1 MFKAI
6 KDFINTAGRIFNN
19 LPNFLLWSLLL
30 PLLAIPAGLAVIVD
44 FFGRDLIKLL
54 IFGGDD
60 FDVTKLPQA
69 FKTIAIIAAAIAII
83 SFIFFFVFLIAKEDS
98 RKHIKQTIK
107 GIVIATLFVSTM
119 PIAFF
124 LLQYIVSIF
133 FDLIKLAFG
142 LENQSASETVIENIL
157 KTGKIKPLKEG
168 MEYNEISLN
177 MKLTT
182 FLDWVEHIN
191 PIFPLITTVLVTWT
205 YIQFSIAIMQKSMEL
220 FTLFI
225 TSPIYGITAVFDG
238 QKISKKYIREKIIGK
253 SFAVLG
259 LMFIWN
265 VSFLFL
271 NYFTNRLLDPI
282 VAAITSSGKAG
293 HISNFGESIIKSL
306 VTLVGIVSSAT
317 FVSKGANLLGDLTGE
332 SISVSSPAAVLKFA
346 GKVTKAGVGAG
357 ISKFKNK
364 KNNSSPSPTD
374 TSETLSSST
383 TNNNSAPVVRQSISD
398 KVNKSKLPSRNSGV
412 ILKGESSIA
421 AVNQKRIYN
430 SKNSA
435 ELARSNFF
443 EDKIQPA
450 KIDKIK
456 TTPKAYSQA
465 QQLAKANNV
474 DLSTITGSGQN
485 GRILKSD
492 IQNAI
497 NNKKSVKTLTTPNS
511 FNNNSDDKTFFDKL
525 TKSDSNNS
533 IVDKLQAKEGRF
545 NNKQPNKNNDED
557 IEKKKSTL
565 EKFKENYKKLSEKED
580 KKLMLQELKK
590 LNKSIE
596 KFAKQLNKSK
606 VISEDSDKIS
616 KTKSFKL
623 FDFNKFNNTK
633 PSFEVK
639 QPNLSLQNNQKP
651 FKINIFKKE
660 LESEKQDLFNNKLI
674 QNNQSITDKKI
685 DSKLN
690 KLNIFKKKDKEVKK

>member
-119 PIAFF
+119 PIVFF

-142 LENQSASETVIENIL
+142 LENQSASQTVMENIL
-157 KTGKIKPLKEG
+157 KTGLKES
-168 MEYNEISLN
+168 NFPDDVKKISLN
-177 MKLTT
+177 MKIDV
-182 FLDWVEHIN
+182 FLNWVEAVN
-191 PIFPLITTVLVTWT
+191 PVFPLITTVLVTWT

-238 QKISKKYIREKIIGK
+238 QKIFKKYIREKIIGK

-346 GKVTKAGVGAG
+346 GKVTKAGIGAG
-357 ISKFKNK
+357 FSKFKNK
-364 KNNSSPSPTD
+364 KNNSSPNSTD

-383 TNNNSAPVVRQSISD
+383 TNNNSTPVVRQSISD

-450 KIDKIK
+450 KMDKIK
-456 TTPKAYSQA
+456 TPPKAYSQA
-465 QQLAKANNV
+465 QQLVKANNV

-485 GRILKSD
+485 GRVLKSD
-492 IQNAI
+492 VQNAI
-497 NNKKSVKTLTTPNS
+497 NNKKAIKTLTTPNS
-511 FNNNSDDKTFFDKL
+511 FNNNSDDKTFFDKI
-525 TKSDSNNS
+525 TKSDYNNS
-533 IVDKLQAKEGRF
+533 IVDKLQAKEGKV
-545 NNKQPNKNNDED
+545 NKKQPTKNNDED

-565 EKFKENYKKLSEKED
+565 QKFKENYKKLSEKED

-639 QPNLSLQNNQKP
+639 QSNLSLQNNQKP
-651 FKINIFKKE
+651 FEINIFKKE

-685 DSKLN
+685 GSKSN
-690 KLNIFKKKDKEVKK
+690 KPNIFKKKDKEVKK

>member
-60 FDVTKLPQA
+60 FDVSKLPQA

-124 LLQYIVSIF
+124 LLQYVVSIF

-142 LENQSASETVIENIL
+142 LENQSASQTVMENIL

-238 QKISKKYIREKIIGK
+238 QKIFKKYIREKIIGK

-293 HISNFGESIIKSL
+293 HISNFGDSIIKSL

-332 SISVSSPAAVLKFA
+332 SISVWSPAAVLKFA
-346 GKVTKAGVGAG
+346 GKVTKAGIGAG

-364 KNNSSPSPTD
+364 KNNSSPNSTD
-374 TSETLSSST
+374 TSETSSYST
-383 TNNNSAPVVRQSISD
+383 TNNNSTSVVKQSISD

-421 AVNQKRIYN
+421 AVNQKRINN

-443 EDKIQPA
+443 EDKIEPA

-456 TTPKAYSQA
+456 T

-492 IQNAI
+492 VQNAI
-497 NNKKSVKTLTTPNS
+497 NNQKAIKTLTTPNS

-533 IVDKLQAKEGRF
+533 IVDKLQAKEEKV
-545 NNKQPNKNNDED
+545 NKKQPTKNNDED

-606 VISEDSDKIS
+606 VISENSDKIS

-651 FKINIFKKE
+651 FKITIFKKE

-685 DSKLN
+685 DSKSN

>member
-119 PIAFF
+119 PIVFF

-142 LENQSASETVIENIL
+142 LENQSASQTVMENIL
-157 KTGKIKPLKEG
+157 KTGLKES
-168 MEYNEISLN
+168 NFPDDVKKISLN
-177 MKLTT
+177 MKIDV
-182 FLDWVEHIN
+182 FLNWVEAVN
-191 PIFPLITTVLVTWT
+191 PVFPLITTVLVTWT

-238 QKISKKYIREKIIGK
+238 QKIFKKYIREKIIGK

-346 GKVTKAGVGAG
+346 GKVTKAGIGAG
-357 ISKFKNK
+357 FSKFKNK
-364 KNNSSPSPTD
+364 KNNSSPNSTD

-383 TNNNSAPVVRQSISD
+383 TNNNSTPVVRQSISD

-450 KIDKIK
+450 KMDKIK
-456 TTPKAYSQA
+456 TPPKAYSQA
-465 QQLAKANNV
+465 QQLVKANNV

-485 GRILKSD
+485 GRVLKSD
-492 IQNAI
+492 VQNAI
-497 NNKKSVKTLTTPNS
+497 NNKKAIKTLTTPNS
-511 FNNNSDDKTFFDKL
+511 FNNNSDDKTFFDKI

-533 IVDKLQAKEGRF
+533 IVDKLQAKEGKV
-545 NNKQPNKNNDED
+545 NKKQPTKNNDED

-565 EKFKENYKKLSEKED
+565 QKFKENYKKLSEKED

-639 QPNLSLQNNQKP
+639 QSNLSLQNNQKP
-651 FKINIFKKE
+651 FEINIFKKE

-685 DSKLN
+685 GSKSN
-690 KLNIFKKKDKEVKK
+690 KPNIFKKKDKEVKK

>member
-6 KDFINTAGRIFNN
+6 KDFISIVKRIFEN
-19 LPNFLLWSLLL
+19 LPNFLLWCLLL

-60 FDVTKLPQA
+60 FDVSKLPQA

-98 RKHIKQTIK
+98 RKHIKQTVK

-124 LLQYIVSIF
+124 LLQYVVSIF

-142 LENQSASETVIENIL
+142 LENQSASQTIIENIL
-157 KTGKIKPLKEG
+157 KTGLKVPELKEKYD
-168 MEYNEISLN
+168 ELSLN
-177 MKLTT
+177 IKLNPT
-182 FLDWVEHIN
+182 FLNWVEDVN
-191 PIFPLITTVLVTWT
+191 PVFPLITTVLVTWT

-225 TSPIYGITAVFDG
+225 TSPIYGISAVFDG
-238 QKISKKYIREKIIGK
+238 QKIFKKYIREKIIGK

-271 NYFTNRLLDPI
+271 NYFTNRLLEPI

-332 SISVSSPAAVLKFA
+332 SISVSSPAAALKLA
-346 GKVTKAGVGAG
+346 GKVTTAGIGAG
-357 ISKFKNK
+357 FSKFKNK
-364 KNNSSPSPTD
+364 KNNTSSNPTD
-374 TSETLSSST
+374 TSETSSSSI
-383 TNNNSAPVVRQSISD
+383 TNNNSTAAVKQSISD
-398 KVNKSKLPSRNSGV
+398 KVAKSKLPSRNSGV

-430 SKNSA
+430 SKKSA
-435 ELARSNFF
+435 ELDRSNFF
-443 EDKIQPA
+443 EDKIQLA

-456 TTPKAYSQA
+456 TPPKAYSQA

-492 IQNAI
+492 VQNAI
-497 NNKKSVKTLTTPNS
+497 NNQKTVKTLTTPNS
-511 FNNNSDDKTFFDKL
+511 FDNNSDDKTFFDKL
-525 TKSDSNNS
+525 TKGDSNNS
-533 IVDKLQAKEGRF
+533 IVDKLQAKEGKI
-545 NNKQPNKNNDED
+545 NKKQPTKNNDEE

-606 VISEDSDKIS
+606 VIPKDSDKIS

-639 QPNLSLQNNQKP
+639 EPNLSLQNNQKP
-651 FKINIFKKE
+651 FKVNIFKK
-660 LESEKQDLFNNKLI
+660 D
-674 QNNQSITDKKI
+674 
-685 DSKLN
+685 
-690 KLNIFKKKDKEVKK
+690 IFKKKDKEVKK

>member
-1 MFKAI
+1 MFKRI
-6 KDFINTAGRIFNN
+6 SDFIDTTRRIFEN
-19 LPNFLLWSLLL
+19 LPNFLLWCLLL

-124 LLQYIVSIF
+124 LLQYVVSIF

-157 KTGKIKPLKEG
+157 KTGLKKSDFF
-168 MEYNEISLN
+168 YDVKTISLN
-177 MKLTT
+177 MKIEI
-182 FLDWVEHIN
+182 FLNWVESVN
-191 PIFPLITTVLVTWT
+191 PVFPLITTVLVTWT

-238 QKISKKYIREKIIGK
+238 QKIFKKYIREKIIGK

-282 VAAITSSGKAG
+282 VAAITSSGKAE
-293 HISNFGESIIKSL
+293 HILNFGESIIKSL

-346 GKVTKAGVGAG
+346 GKVTTAGIGAG

-364 KNNSSPSPTD
+364 KNNSSPNSTD

-383 TNNNSAPVVRQSISD
+383 TNNNSTSVIKQSISD
-398 KVNKSKLPSRNSGV
+398 KVNKSKQPSRNSGV

-421 AVNQKRIYN
+421 AVNQKRIN
-430 SKNSA
+430 SSKKSA

-450 KIDKIK
+450 KMVKIK
-456 TTPKAYSQA
+456 TPPKAYSKT

-492 IQNAI
+492 VQNAI
-497 NNKKSVKTLTTPNS
+497 NNQKAIKTLTTPNS

-533 IVDKLQAKEGRF
+533 IVDKLQAKEGKV
-545 NNKQPNKNNDED
+545 NKKQPNKNNDED

-633 PSFEVK
+633 PSSEVK

-660 LESEKQDLFNNKLI
+660 FESKKQDLFNNKLI

-685 DSKLN
+685 GSKLN
-690 KLNIFKKKDKEVKK
+690 KLNIFKKKDKGVKK

>member
-6 KDFINTAGRIFNN
+6 REFIDIAGRIFRN
-19 LPNFLLWSLLL
+19 LPNFLLWCLLL

-60 FDVTKLPQA
+60 FDVNKLPQA

-124 LLQYIVSIF
+124 LLQYVVSIF

-142 LENQSASETVIENIL
+142 LENQSASQTIIENIL
-157 KTGKIKPLKEG
+157 KTGLKVPKPKE
-168 MEYNEISLN
+168 EYNELSLN
-177 MKLTT
+177 LKIEI
-182 FLDWVEHIN
+182 FLNWVEDVN
-191 PIFPLITTVLVTWT
+191 TVFPLITTVLVTWT

-238 QKISKKYIREKIIGK
+238 QKIFKKYIREKIIGK

-332 SISVSSPAAVLKFA
+332 SISVSSPAAVLKLA
-346 GKVTKAGVGAG
+346 GKVTTAGIGAG
-357 ISKFKNK
+357 LSKFKNK
-364 KNNSSPSPTD
+364 KNNSSPNSTD
-374 TSETLSSST
+374 TSETSSSST
-383 TNNNSAPVVRQSISD
+383 TNNNSNPVVKQSISD
-398 KVNKSKLPSRNSGV
+398 KVNKSKQPSRNSGV

-421 AVNQKRIYN
+421 AVNQKRINN
-430 SKNSA
+430 SKNLA

-456 TTPKAYSQA
+456 TPPKAYSQA

-492 IQNAI
+492 VQNAI
-497 NNKKSVKTLTTPNS
+497 NNKKSVNTLTTPNS

-525 TKSDSNNS
+525 TKIDSNNS
-533 IVDKLQAKEGRF
+533 IVDKLQAKEGKV
-545 NNKQPNKNNDED
+545 NKKQPTKNNDED

-565 EKFKENYKKLSEKED
+565 EKFKENYKQLSEKED

-606 VISEDSDKIS
+606 VISKDSDKIS
-616 KTKSFKL
+616 KSKSFKCN
-623 FDFNKFNNTK
+623 FN
-633 PSFEVK
+633 
-639 QPNLSLQNNQKP
+639 L
-651 FKINIFKKE
+651 
-660 LESEKQDLFNNKLI
+660 
-674 QNNQSITDKKI
+674 
-685 DSKLN
+685 
-690 KLNIFKKKDKEVKK
+690 